1 MSTHQSTALILSGG
15 GARAAYQVGVLRA
28 ISDLMAADCAN
39 PFGII
44 CGTSAGGVNATGLAT
59 KAGCLRQGV
68 ELLEQVWGNFQ
79 TNQVYRTDWPGVL
92 HRAFRFLWTMAF
104 GRISSQLPVSLLN
117 NQPLRELLEQTLDFP
132 HIQQAIN
139 QGYLNALCLTA
150 SGYTSGESVSF
161 FQGESA
167 IKGWH
172 RSRRVGI
179 ATHISV
185 DHLMATAAI
194 PMVFPPVRVHR
205 EYFADGAMRQL
216 SPLSPALHLGADR
229 VLVIGVSGQQR
240 NIREHVEGFPSI
252 AHVVSHILNSSFV
265 DSLEAD
271 IERLSRINQ
280 TLSLI
285 PPETL
290 AQKSSL
296 RHVETLVIAPPAE
309 KLDQI
314 AMKHSESLPKSIRL
328 FVRGSGATHRSG
340 SGILSYLLFEADYC
354 KELMALGY
362 QDAMERRTELES
374 FLQLSSKDNTP
385 QSDNV
390 VAFKRAGN

>member
-1 MSTHQSTALILSGG
+1 MAMAHQSTALILSGG

-28 ISDLMAADCAN
+28 ISDMMTADCAN
-39 PFGII
+39 PFGIV
-44 CGTSAGGVNATGLAT
+44 CGTSAGGLNAAGLAT
-59 KAGCLRQGV
+59 KAGCLRHGV
-68 ELLEQVWGNFQ
+68 ELLEQVWGNFH

-104 GRISSQLPVSLLN
+104 GRVSSRLPVSLLN
-117 NQPLRELLEQTLDFP
+117 NQPLRELLEQTLDFTQ
-132 HIQQAIN
+132 IQQAIN
-139 QGYLNALCLTA
+139 QGHLGALCLTS

-161 FQGESA
+161 FQGD
-167 IKGWH
+167 KNLQGWR
-172 RSRRVGI
+172 RSRRLGI
-179 ATHISV
+179 STSITV

-194 PMVFPPVRVHR
+194 PIIFPPVLVHR

-252 AHVVSHILNSSFV
+252 AHVVSHILNSSFI

-271 IERLSRINQ
+271 IERLNRINK

-285 PPETL
+285 PSETL
-290 AQKSSL
+290 AQQSSL

-314 AMKHSESLPKSIRL
+314 AMQHAEQLPKSIRM

-340 SGILSYLLFEADYC
+340 SGILSYLLFEASYC
-354 KELMALGY
+354 KDLMALGY
-362 QDAMERRTELES
+362 QDAMARRSELEK
-374 FLQLSSKDNTP
+374 FLHITP
-385 QSDNV
+385 SDEVSNV
-390 VAFKRAGN
+390 VAFKRAEN